1 MLDPEVYEILD
12 DPEVGGGV
20 SFLIRRPT
28 QTRRKSA
35 VEIDWEEIP
44 ATGNIQPAD
53 KSANPSLN
61 EDQLNEQIV
70 IRTTA
75 YLQAGTRSRDAGTG
89 ENQVLGADEVIF
101 HDIRWRVTRVENWF
115 DWGFVT
121 AYATRVR
128 E

>member
-1 MLDPEVYEILD
+1 MLNPDVTEILD
-12 DPEVGGGV
+12 DPEVGGGQP
-20 SFLIRRPT
+20 FLIRRPKQVRT
-28 QTRRKSA
+28 KGSVTLVTEESA
-35 VEIDWEEIP
+35 

-53 KSANPSLN
+53 KSATQDTN

-75 YLQAGTRSRDAGTG
+75 YLQAGTRDASGVY
-89 ENQVLGADEVIF
+89 QADEIIWNG
-101 HDIRWRVTRVENWF
+101 IRWRVTRVENWIE
-115 DWGFVT
+115 WGFVS

>member
-1 MLDPEVYEILD
+1 MLNPDVTEILD
-12 DPEVGGGV
+12 DPEVGGGQA
-20 SFLIRRPT
+20 FLIRRPK
-28 QTRRKSA
+28 QIRVKGS
-35 VEIDWEEIP
+35 VDLQVQEIW

-53 KSANPSLN
+53 KSATQGAN

-75 YLQAGTRSRDAGTG
+75 YLQAGTRDESGVY
-89 ENQVLGADEVIF
+89 QADEIIWNR
-101 HDIRWRVTRVENWF
+101 IRWRVTRVENWIE
-115 DWGFVT
+115 WGFVS